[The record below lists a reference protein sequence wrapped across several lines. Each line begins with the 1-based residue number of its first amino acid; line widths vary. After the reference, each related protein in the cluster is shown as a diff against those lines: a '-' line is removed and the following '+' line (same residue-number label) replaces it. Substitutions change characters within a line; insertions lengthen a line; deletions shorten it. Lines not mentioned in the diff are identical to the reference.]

1 MGNSSNSDKK
11 IQVLILGLEQTGK
24 STLLKRI
31 VDAARATREEFQIE
45 TTNGFNYVNR
55 TLSNGNVFNIWDLG
69 GDKVNKD
76 FWPIFYRT
84 LNVKLVIYVIELT
97 EQETILTSLQDL
109 VILMNEESLKE
120 ANFYIIFNC
129 IMPKTQDFKESDFKK
144 KVELIISRIK
154 EYPIFRFNERLRYLI
169 IDIKKSTF
177 SDSQIDSIL
186 NFAIEESN
194 NKSY

>member
-109 VILMNEESLKE
+109 VILMNEESLQE
-120 ANFYIIFNC
+120 ADVYIIFNC

>member
-11 IQVLILGLEQTGK
+11 IQVLILGLEQSGK

-55 TLSNGNVFNIWDLG
+55 TINNGNVFNIWDLG

-84 LNVKLVIYVIELT
+84 LNVKLIIYVIELT
-97 EQETILTSLQDL
+97 EQDTMLSSLQNL

-120 ANFYIIFNC
+120 SKFYIIFNC
-129 IMPKTQDFKESDFKK
+129 IMPNNQDFKESDFKK

-186 NFAIEESN
+186 NFAIEEN
-194 NKSY
+194 NKSS

>member
-11 IQVLILGLEQTGK
+11 IQVLIIGLEQTGK

-84 LNVKLVIYVIELT
+84 LNVKLIIYVIELT
-97 EQETILTSLQDL
+97 EQDTMLSSLQNL

-120 ANFYIIFNC
+120 SKFYIIFNC
-129 IMPKTQDFKESDFKK
+129 IMPNNQDFKESDLKK
-144 KVELIISRIK
+144 KVELIISRVK
-154 EYPIFRFNERLRYLI
+154 EYPIFRFNERLKYLI

-186 NFAIEESN
+186 NFAIEEN
-194 NKSY
+194 NKSS

>member
-55 TLSNGNVFNIWDLG
+55 TINNGNVFNIWDLG

-186 NFAIEESN
+186 NFAIEEN
-194 NKSY
+194 NKSS

>member
-120 ANFYIIFNC
+120 SNFYLIFNC
-129 IMPKTQDFKESDFKK
+129 IMPKNQDFKENDFKK
-144 KVELIISRIK
+144 KVELIITRMK

-186 NFAIEESN
+186 NFAIEEN
-194 NKSY
+194 HKSY

>member
-144 KVELIISRIK
+144 KVELIISRVK

>member
-154 EYPIFRFNERLRYLI
+154 EYPICRFNERLRYLI

>member
-186 NFAIEESN
+186 NFAIEEN
-194 NKSY
+194 NKSS

>member
-11 IQVLILGLEQTGK
+11 IQVLILGLEQSGK

-55 TLSNGNVFNIWDLG
+55 TINNGNVFNIWDLG

-84 LNVKLVIYVIELT
+84 LNVKLIIYVIELT

-120 ANFYIIFNC
+120 SKFYIIFNC
-129 IMPKTQDFKESDFKK
+129 IMPNNQDFKESDFKK
-144 KVELIISRIK
+144 KVELIISRVK
-154 EYPIFRFNERLRYLI
+154 EYPIFRFNERLKYLI

-186 NFAIEESN
+186 NFAIEEN
-194 NKSY
+194 NKSS

>member
-120 ANFYIIFNC
+120 SKFYIIFNC
-129 IMPKTQDFKESDFKK
+129 IMPNNQDFKESDFKK

>member
-120 ANFYIIFNC
+120 SNFYLIFNC
-129 IMPKTQDFKESDFKK
+129 IMPKNQDFKENDFKK
-144 KVELIISRIK
+144 KVEFHISRIK

-186 NFAIEESN
+186 NFAVEESH
-194 NKSY
+194 KSY

>member
-11 IQVLILGLEQTGK
+11 IQVLILGLEQSGK

-55 TLSNGNVFNIWDLG
+55 TINNGNVFNIWDLG

-120 ANFYIIFNC
+120 SNFYIIFNC
-129 IMPKTQDFKESDFKK
+129 IMPNNQDFKENDFKK
-144 KVELIISRIK
+144 KVELIITRMK

-186 NFAIEESN
+186 NFAIEEN
-194 NKSY
+194 HKSY

>member
-11 IQVLILGLEQTGK
+11 IQVLILGLEQSGK

-84 LNVKLVIYVIELT
+84 LNVKLIIYVIELT
-97 EQETILTSLQDL
+97 EQDTMLSSLQNL

-120 ANFYIIFNC
+120 SKFYIIFNC
-129 IMPKTQDFKESDFKK
+129 IMPNNQDFKESDFKK

>member
-11 IQVLILGLEQTGK
+11 IQVLILGLEQSGK

-55 TLSNGNVFNIWDLG
+55 TINNGNVFNIWDLG

-154 EYPIFRFNERLRYLI
+154 EYPIFRFNERLKYLI

-186 NFAIEESN
+186 NFAIEEN
-194 NKSY
+194 HKSY

>member
-11 IQVLILGLEQTGK
+11 IQVLILGLEQSGK

-55 TLSNGNVFNIWDLG
+55 TINNGNVFNIWDLG

-84 LNVKLVIYVIELT
+84 LNVKLIIYVIELT
-97 EQETILTSLQDL
+97 EQDTMLSSLQNL

-120 ANFYIIFNC
+120 SKFYIIFNC
-129 IMPKTQDFKESDFKK
+129 IMPNNQDFKESDFKK
-144 KVELIISRIK
+144 KVELIISRVK
-154 EYPIFRFNERLRYLI
+154 EYPIFRFNERLKYLI

-186 NFAIEESN
+186 NFAIEEN
-194 NKSY
+194 NKSS

>member
-11 IQVLILGLEQTGK
+11 IQVLILGLEQSGK

-55 TLSNGNVFNIWDLG
+55 TINNGNVFNIWDLG

-84 LNVKLVIYVIELT
+84 LNVKLIIYVIELT
-97 EQETILTSLQDL
+97 EQDTMLSSLQNL

-120 ANFYIIFNC
+120 SKFYIIFNC
-129 IMPKTQDFKESDFKK
+129 IMPNNQDFKESDFKK
-144 KVELIISRIK
+144 KVELIISRVK

-186 NFAIEESN
+186 NFAIEEN
-194 NKSY
+194 NKSS

>member
-84 LNVKLVIYVIELT
+84 LNVKLIIYVIELT
-97 EQETILTSLQDL
+97 EQDTMLSSLQNL

-120 ANFYIIFNC
+120 SKFYIIFNC
-129 IMPKTQDFKESDFKK
+129 IMPNNQDFKESDFKK
-144 KVELIISRIK
+144 KVELIISRVK
-154 EYPIFRFNERLRYLI
+154 EYPIFRFNERLKYLI

-186 NFAIEESN
+186 NFAIEEN
-194 NKSY
+194 NKSS

>member
-76 FWPIFYRT
+76 FWPIFY
-84 LNVKLVIYVIELT
+84 
-97 EQETILTSLQDL
+97 
-109 VILMNEESLKE
+109 
-120 ANFYIIFNC
+120 
-129 IMPKTQDFKESDFKK
+129 
-144 KVELIISRIK
+144 
-154 EYPIFRFNERLRYLI
+154 
-169 IDIKKSTF
+169 
-177 SDSQIDSIL
+177 
-186 NFAIEESN
+186 
-194 NKSY
+194 

>member
-120 ANFYIIFNC
+120 SNFYIIFNC
-129 IMPKTQDFKESDFKK
+129 IMPNNQDFKESDFKK

>member
-194 NKSY
+194 NKSF

>member
-1 MGNSSNSDKK
+1 MGTSTSLSKR
-11 IQVLILGLEQTGK
+11 IQVIILGLDQTGK
-24 STLLKRI
+24 STLLKRM
-31 VDAARATREEFQIE
+31 VDSVRSIREDFQME
-45 TTNGFNYVNR
+45 STNGFNYINL
-55 TLSNGNVFNIWDLG
+55 TITGNAYSIWDLG

-97 EQETILTSLQDL
+97 EQDTMLSSLQNL

-120 ANFYIIFNC
+120 SKFYIIFNC

-186 NFAIEESN
+186 NFAIEEN
-194 NKSY
+194 NKSS

>member
-186 NFAIEESN
+186 NFAIEENN

>member
-11 IQVLILGLEQTGK
+11 IQVLILGLEQSGK

-55 TLSNGNVFNIWDLG
+55 TINNGNVFNIWDLG

-84 LNVKLVIYVIELT
+84 LNVKLIIYVIELT
-97 EQETILTSLQDL
+97 EQDTMLSSLQNL
-109 VILMNEESLKE
+109 IILMNEESLKE
-120 ANFYIIFNC
+120 SKFYIIFNC
-129 IMPKTQDFKESDFKK
+129 IMPNNQDFKESDFKK
-144 KVELIISRIK
+144 KVELIISRVK
-154 EYPIFRFNERLRYLI
+154 EYPIFRFNERLKYLI

-186 NFAIEESN
+186 NFAIEEN
-194 NKSY
+194 NKSS

>member
-194 NKSY
+194 NKSS

>member
-1 MGNSSNSDKK
+1 MGTSTSLSKR
-11 IQVLILGLEQTGK
+11 IQVIILGLDQTGK

>member
-11 IQVLILGLEQTGK
+11 IQVLILGLEQSGK

-55 TLSNGNVFNIWDLG
+55 TINNGNVFNIWDLG

-84 LNVKLVIYVIELT
+84 LNVKLIIYVIELT
-97 EQETILTSLQDL
+97 EQDTMLSSLQNL

-120 ANFYIIFNC
+120 SKFYIIFNC
-129 IMPKTQDFKESDFKK
+129 IMPNNQDFKESDLKK
-144 KVELIISRIK
+144 KVELIISRVK
-154 EYPIFRFNERLRYLI
+154 EYPIFRFNERLKYLI

-186 NFAIEESN
+186 NFAIEEN
-194 NKSY
+194 NKSS